1 LESITLIIN
10 KLLKHPTFKN
20 AYFSVIDAVFLPF
33 VMLLATPLFLK
44 QLGTEQYGMWMLIN
58 SIIASMAIL
67 NIGGVEVVTKYVSAS
82 RKDEDTQNIK
92 KVFSTLFILQIL
104 LGAIISIL
112 IIWLAPILVTSEI
125 FKVELKYQPLFAQ
138 CLIFGGFVFVI
149 KMIEQVMIGFLR
161 GQERYDLSSIM
172 SIFSKSMLIVTQ
184 IVVVINGGNLS
195 DLFLY
200 SFLVLSLILGIEIIG
215 LKLLY
220 LEAQFLTRFSIN
232 TLTELLNFSGW
243 AWLLS
248 LASLFALQIDRWLI
262 GALVG
267 MEVLAYYAIALLV
280 FNQIHAIIASSLS
293 WIFPKVSKMG
303 VNKETT
309 PLLYYA
315 QSYAVILSSLVSLFL
330 VYFNEIF
337 LWWLGEENYQLI
349 ANYLKYF
356 LVLQPIYAL
365 SIVPYYF
372 INGLGLIKY
381 NFFNAVMNGLLK
393 LFFMFLLFKSLGM
406 LGIMIGIG
414 ISLIISSG
422 YALWIAK
429 SKMGIIELP
438 IFKLMLPVILYAIIG
453 FYRISDELNGIIFS
467 VVIVLLFIIY
477 YKNYLDGYKSFFG
490 QWLKAKLK

>member
-1 LESITLIIN
+1 MMII
-10 KLLKHPTFKN
+10 KRLLKNQTFKN

-33 VMLLATPLFLK
+33 AMLVATPLFLK
-44 QLGTEQYGMWMLIN
+44 QLGAEQYGMWMLIN
-58 SIIASMAIL
+58 SIIASMTIL
-67 NIGGVEVVTKYVSAS
+67 NIGSVDVVTKYVSAY
-82 RKDEDTQNIK
+82 RKDNNTQNIQ
-92 KVFSTLFILQIL
+92 KVFSTLFILQII

-125 FKVELKYQPLFAQ
+125 FKVELKYQPLFVQ
-138 CLIFGGFVFVI
+138 SLIFGGFLFVI

-172 SIFSKSMLIVTQ
+172 SILSKSILIITQ
-184 IVVVINGGNLS
+184 IVVVINNGNLS

-200 SFLVLSLILGIEIIG
+200 SFIVLSLILGIEIIG

-220 LEAQFLTRFSIN
+220 LEAQFLTGFSIN
-232 TLTELLNFSGW
+232 ALTELLNFSGW

-248 LASLFALQIDRWLI
+248 LALLFASQIDRWLI

-267 MEVLAYYAIALLV
+267 MEMLAYYSIALLI

-293 WIFPKVSKMG
+293 WIFPKVSKTG
-303 VNKETT
+303 INKETMR
-309 PLLYYA
+309 LLYNA

-330 VYFNEIF
+330 LYFNEIF
-337 LWWLGEENYQLI
+337 LFWLGEENYQLI

-356 LVLQPIYAL
+356 LILQPIYAL

-381 NFFNAVMNGLLK
+381 NFFNAAINGLLK
-393 LFFMFLLFKSLGM
+393 LFFMFFLFKSLGM
-406 LGIMIGIG
+406 LGIIIGVG
-414 ISLIISSG
+414 ISLIILSG

-429 SKMGIIELP
+429 TKMGIIKLP
-438 IFKLMLPVILYAIIG
+438 IIKLMIPVILYAIIG
-453 FYRISDELNGIIFS
+453 FYKISYELNGIIFS
-467 VVIVLLFIIY
+467 VVIVLLFIVY
-477 YKNYLDGYKSFFG
+477 YKNYLKNI
-490 QWLKAKLK
+490 

>member
-1 LESITLIIN
+1 LIIN
-10 KLLKHPTFKN
+10 RLLKNQTLKN
-20 AYFSVIDAVFLPF
+20 AYFSVIDAIFMPF
-33 VMLLATPLFLK
+33 AMLAATPLFLK
-44 QLGTEQYGMWMLIN
+44 QLGAEQYGMWMLIN

-67 NIGGVEVVTKYVSAS
+67 NIGSLDVVTKYVSAY

-92 KVFSTLFILQIL
+92 KVFSTLFILQII

-112 IIWLAPILVTSEI
+112 IIWLAPIVVTSGL

-138 CLIFGGFVFVI
+138 SLIFGGFLFVI

-172 SIFSKSMLIVTQ
+172 SIFSKSILIITQ
-184 IVVVINGGNLS
+184 IVVVINDGNLS

-200 SFLVLSLILGIEIIG
+200 SFLLLSLILCIEIIG

-220 LEAQFLTRFSIN
+220 LEAQFLTGFSIN
-232 TLTELLNFSGW
+232 TLTELLSFSGW
-243 AWLLS
+243 SWLLS
-248 LASLFALQIDRWLI
+248 LALLFASQIDRWLI

-303 VNKETT
+303 INKETT
-309 PLLYYA
+309 QLLYYA
-315 QSYAVILSSLVSLFL
+315 QSYAILLSSLVSLFL
-330 VYFNEIF
+330 LYFNEIF
-337 LWWLGEENYQLI
+337 LLWLGKENYQLI

-381 NFFNAVMNGLLK
+381 NFFNAAMNGLLK
-393 LFFMFLLFKSLGM
+393 LFFMFFLFKSLGM

-414 ISLIISSG
+414 VSLIILSG

-429 SKMGIIELP
+429 SKMGIKLP
-438 IFKLMLPVILYAIIG
+438 IFKLMVPVILYAIIG
-453 FYRISDELNGIIFS
+453 FYRISYELNGIIFS
-467 VVIVLLFIIY
+467 VVIVLLFIVY
-477 YKNYLDGYKSFFG
+477 YKNYLNGYMSFLE
-490 QWLKAKLK
+490 QWLKPKLK